1 MFLYYYSTLSFAL
14 KSIRFII
21 IYLNILLSLEFSHY
35 FSIIN
40 KNTEHLYE
48 LTFSSVVW
56 NSLLM
61 DSQK

>member
-14 KSIRFII
+14 ESIRFII

-48 LTFSSVVW
+48 HTFSSVVW
-56 NSLLM
+56 NFLLM